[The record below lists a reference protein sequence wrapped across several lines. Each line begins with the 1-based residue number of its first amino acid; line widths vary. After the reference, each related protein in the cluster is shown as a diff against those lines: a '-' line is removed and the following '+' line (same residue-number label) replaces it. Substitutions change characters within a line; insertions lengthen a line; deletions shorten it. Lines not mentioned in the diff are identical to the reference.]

1 MYTNEPVEKQKASR
15 MLKKLKKRLL
25 ETTSTDEVDQ
35 ITKEMHIYEV
45 DVNYAHYYPLNERYI
60 SLYPQRGKEE
70 EDEKTRAKALD
81 PSRKPELWAEI
92 ERRMEEGT
100 LKELRYGVRE
110 GHVPKAAPKT
120 MKMKSISGANAIAT
134 KPRLASETQAF
145 KQQEKK
151 VDAPASRRERE
162 PAAAPQLDYT
172 LNRRERRKL
181 GLKTGAIK
189 PAKAPLAKSNKSNAP
204 VVTDTIMED
213 AGNISDGGFFEE

>member
-1 MYTNEPVEKQKASR
+1 

-25 ETTSTDEVDQ
+25 ETTSTDEVEQ

-70 EDEKTRAKALD
+70 EGQEAKAKALD
-81 PSRKPELWAEI
+81 PSKKPELWAEI

-120 MKMKSISGANAIAT
+120 TKMKSISGANAIAT
-134 KPRLASETQAF
+134 KPRLASETAQF

-151 VDAPASRRERE
+151 ADAPMPRRERG

-189 PAKAPLAKSNKSNAP
+189 PAKAPLAKSTKSNAP
-204 VVTDTIMED
+204 AVADTVMED